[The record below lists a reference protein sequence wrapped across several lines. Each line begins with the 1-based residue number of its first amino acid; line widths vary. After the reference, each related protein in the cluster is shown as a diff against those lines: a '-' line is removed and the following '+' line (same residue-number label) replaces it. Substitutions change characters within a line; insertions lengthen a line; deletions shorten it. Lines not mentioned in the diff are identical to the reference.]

1 MHAHLSSLHPPKGK
15 AAYSFCRGNT
25 RTAMVKGIIIEE
37 LFTKAILYGSD
48 VLLLSS
54 NLRQIPKMT
63 ALHFYREVSLLL
75 FI

>member
-1 MHAHLSSLHPPKGK
+1 
-15 AAYSFCRGNT
+15 
-25 RTAMVKGIIIEE
+25 MVKGIIIEE
-37 LFTKAILYGSD
+37 LFTKATLYGSD

-54 NLRQIPKMT
+54 NLRQIPEMT